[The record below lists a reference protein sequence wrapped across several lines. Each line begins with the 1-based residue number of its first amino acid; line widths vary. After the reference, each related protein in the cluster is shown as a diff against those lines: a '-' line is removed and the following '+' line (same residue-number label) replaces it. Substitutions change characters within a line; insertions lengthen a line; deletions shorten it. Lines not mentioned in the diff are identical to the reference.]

1 MKTLLIKMAL
11 KRELRKAR
19 RSRDLERADLI
30 VQALEDGDLLEYVS
44 LAAEAE
50 YNYGKSPLADDSVKG
65 DTRDFLEWFKDF
77 MPQLMELIA
86 FIMQMLALFGA
97 TEEPEEEG

>member
-1 MKTLLIKMAL
+1 MKRLLIKMAL

-44 LAAEAE
+44 LAA
-50 YNYGKSPLADDSVKG
+50 
-65 DTRDFLEWFKDF
+65 
-77 MPQLMELIA
+77 
-86 FIMQMLALFGA
+86 
-97 TEEPEEEG
+97 

>member
-1 MKTLLIKMAL
+1 MKKLLIKMVL

-19 RSRDLERADLI
+19 RKKDLERVDLI
-30 VQALEDGDLLEYVS
+30 TQALEDGDLLEYVS
-44 LAAEAE
+44 MATEAE
-50 YNYGKSPLADDSVKG
+50 YDYVRGTKSVFGD

-97 TEEPEEEG
+97 VEEE